1 METDESA
8 GHSLQKRVP
17 GGEQIM
23 PSSDNS
29 KSATVNVEDIRF
41 AKMLVEKSKKIGNLE
56 EIDLYAAPLK
66 KSSNEIGPAT
76 FNRFVF
82 DVGTVGQSLQL
93 DQLKEQKTILLI
105 GAPDS
110 GKTSLI
116 NNLFNFIVGV
126 DWNDQFR
133 FILKE
138 DGQEE
143 TESIYVYEIRHVDG
157 FRIPFSLT
165 IIDVCIDTPS
175 KDFSELLGN
184 FFQSDTIQQLDLI
197 GLVSPANSVPT
208 PSCQSFLSFF
218 GKDLK
223 ENLNCLWAFADVKED
238 PIESNAFVESLPI
251 HDFHNLEFLSANGH
265 CDPYSRAIYW
275 KSFDDFFRSVAKMK
289 PIELAQT
296 KQVLE
301 ERKRLEVTFG
311 ELRKLVE
318 KETALREEMEQSKKM
333 IADFQ
338 VKIEANKKVK
348 TTRETS
354 LSPGFL
360 ATNCNKCGVV
370 CSVHRSSDVGR
381 HASRT
386 CLVCPEK
393 CDWNLHAIN
402 VSYVLQS
409 TVENVP
415 PNPEDVKKL
424 ETCSGNL
431 KKLIDEERRNSMDLE
446 VLRCQVSV
454 YIRGL
459 DKIALRPFVTTP
471 EYADLMV

>member
-1 METDESA
+1 M
-8 GHSLQKRVP
+8 
-17 GGEQIM
+17 
-23 PSSDNS
+23 
-29 KSATVNVEDIRF
+29 
-41 AKMLVEKSKKIGNLE
+41 
-56 EIDLYAAPLK
+56 
-66 KSSNEIGPAT
+66 
-76 FNRFVF
+76 
-82 DVGTVGQSLQL
+82 
-93 DQLKEQKTILLI
+93 
-105 GAPDS
+105 
-110 GKTSLI
+110 
-116 NNLFNFIVGV
+116 
-126 DWNDQFR
+126 
-133 FILKE
+133 
-138 DGQEE
+138 
-143 TESIYVYEIRHVDG
+143 
-157 FRIPFSLT
+157 
-165 IIDVCIDTPS
+165 
-175 KDFSELLGN
+175 
-184 FFQSDTIQQLDLI
+184 
-197 GLVSPANSVPT
+197 
-208 PSCQSFLSFF
+208 
-218 GKDLK
+218 
-223 ENLNCLWAFADVKED
+223 KED

-301 ERKRLEVTFG
+301 ERKRLELTFG

-370 CSVHRSSDVGR
+370 CSVHRSSDVGK

>member
-1 METDESA
+1 M
-8 GHSLQKRVP
+8 
-17 GGEQIM
+17 
-23 PSSDNS
+23 
-29 KSATVNVEDIRF
+29 
-41 AKMLVEKSKKIGNLE
+41 
-56 EIDLYAAPLK
+56 
-66 KSSNEIGPAT
+66 
-76 FNRFVF
+76 
-82 DVGTVGQSLQL
+82 
-93 DQLKEQKTILLI
+93 
-105 GAPDS
+105 
-110 GKTSLI
+110 
-116 NNLFNFIVGV
+116 
-126 DWNDQFR
+126 
-133 FILKE
+133 
-138 DGQEE
+138 
-143 TESIYVYEIRHVDG
+143 
-157 FRIPFSLT
+157 
-165 IIDVCIDTPS
+165 
-175 KDFSELLGN
+175 LGN

-208 PSCQSFLSFF
+208 PPCQSFLSFF

-289 PIELAQT
+289 PIELAQS

-370 CSVHRSSDVGR
+370 CSVHRSSDVGK